1 MLYNNRYEY
10 NALLRVPKGC
20 ITMSFVKKVSALLVA
35 LCMLFSFAA
44 CHSKNETVV
53 TVDGVE
59 IGSGLYILYMLNAT
73 ESFKSAYQE
82 TLGENDTAPETLEE
96 YLEKTVDKKDAVTW
110 IKDKTVE
117 FLKEYVWTTKT
128 FEKYKLNLD
137 NYEGG
142 AEYYVSYYWDQY
154 GYGTYYENNGVSRD
168 TLLKFYET
176 MFKEQAIFD
185 YLYGEGGPSEVPADD
200 VYKEF
205 TDTYVNVEYFEAS
218 YVDNSNSEEQ
228 VALSDEEKAKIKTQ
242 LEPFVEQ
249 INNEELTVKEA
260 GEVYDK
266 LVNPEEEKEE
276 TDSSST
282 SSAATSSDAT
292 SSTDSSD
299 STSSGATSSEEEEK
313 IKQVYA
319 DASLVYEEDSTGLY
333 AHVKDVK
340 EYDKAV
346 IYDDKDNMRFV
357 VALVRDPKT
366 DYEYYK
372 ESYLSDLLHSLR
384 DDAFEKVIED
394 GVADMK
400 VEKVDSLVKF
410 YSPKKIK
417 EEE

>member
-1 MLYNNRYEY
+1 
-10 NALLRVPKGC
+10 
-20 ITMSFVKKVSALLVA
+20 MSFVKKVSALLVA

-82 TLGENDTAPETLEE
+82 TLGEDDTAPETLEE
-96 YLEKTVDKKDAVTW
+96 YLEKSVDKKDAVTW

-200 VYKEF
+200 IYKEF

-218 YVDNSNSEEQ
+218 YVDDSNSEEQ
-228 VALSDEEKAKIKTQ
+228 VALSDDEKAKIKAD
-242 LEPFVEQ
+242 LETFVEQ

-260 GEVYDK
+260 EEAYDK
-266 LVNPEEEKEE
+266 LVNPEEETE
-276 TDSSST
+276 DDT
-282 SSAATSSDAT
+282 SSDTSSDDASSDAASSDAT
-292 SSTDSSD
+292 SSTTSSD
-299 STSSGATSSEEEEK
+299 STSSGAASSEEEEK
-313 IKQVYA
+313 IEQVYA

-333 AHVKDVK
+333 AYVKDVT

-346 IYDDKDNMRFV
+346 IYDDADGMRFI

-394 GVADMK
+394 GVADLK

-417 EEE
+417 EDE